1 MFQLSAT
8 VPNLC
13 LQPKSSLINCLINDR
28 LLDAW
33 PTVIQTLP
41 QLINISHR
49 LLIDPLLYHC
59 RNVIYVLK
67 SGMLDFIRWALHW
80 SPASRD

>member
-1 MFQLSAT
+1 MYEPTMQCNSKTYYQMFQLSAS

-13 LQPKSSLINCLINDR
+13 LQPKSSLIKHLANDR

-33 PTVIQTLP
+33 PTIIQMSP

-49 LLIDPLLYHC
+49 ILIDPLL
-59 RNVIYVLK
+59 
-67 SGMLDFIRWALHW
+67 
-80 SPASRD
+80 